1 MDFLQHIFGFN
12 SESPLLFTQFYF
24 WAFFALVYSVF
35 AIIMDIKPI
44 LNPSL
49 KGRTSNY
56 GEKSPSLQGGV
67 RGRLHLRNIFLM
79 AVSWFFYYKTSGLF
93 LLILVFVTL
102 SDWLIARRIYEAKT
116 APQKSADFSGTPLGE
131 KAMRRARWW
140 LALSV
145 IIDLGL
151 LCYFKYAY
159 FFTNVVNDLLGTEF
173 AVFDIFA
180 YIGNGFSESGRFM
193 VDKIILP
200 VGISFYLFQV
210 MSYTIDVYRG
220 HVKPVKNILDF
231 GFYVSFFP
239 QLVAGPIVRANEF
252 IPQLYKPFRIS
263 KRLVGL
269 AIFWVLNGLIKK
281 IVLSDYLAVNLIDRV
296 FENPLLFSG
305 FENLFALFA
314 YSLQVYAD
322 FSGYTD
328 IAIGIAMLLGF
339 YLPQNFDSP
348 YKSRNPQE
356 FWRRWHMSLSRWLKS
371 YLYIPLGGNR
381 SVLGRPMKDKI
392 AAGNVNSF
400 ITMLLGGL
408 WHGASWNFVI
418 WGALN
423 GAGMIVYKVWAKMN
437 WNIKMLLMTLL
448 MGGLWLA
455 YSQLNAPIWNLFFV
469 WGIALWVGTMVRY
482 IYWWYERILMKR
494 GNLLSP
500 IANTLSPI
508 ANSLSTVWAVAQTF
522 VFITFTRLFFRS
534 GSNLDPATASQEA
547 WETATNMVNQI
558 GGAWNS
564 SIIPDFLW
572 EYRSVVILFVL
583 GMVAHWLPS
592 RVKRWYRIHFA
603 LLPIWT
609 IILIAVATIVVVYQF
624 VTADMQAFI
633 YFQF

>member
-1 MDFLQHIFGFN
+1 MEFFSHIFGFN

-24 WAFFALVYSVF
+24 WAFFALVYAVF
-35 AIIMDIKPI
+35 ALIMEGGAQSAQAIRREGDKA
-44 LNPSL
+44 
-49 KGRTSNY
+49 KGRNT
-56 GEKSPSLQGGV
+56 
-67 RGRLHLRNIFLM
+67 RLHLRNVFLM

-93 LLILVFVTL
+93 LLLLLFVTL
-102 SDWLIARRIYEAKT
+102 SDWLIAKQIYRNKEQGTRSKDHIAK
-116 APQKSADFSGTPLGE
+116 A
-131 KAMRRARWW
+131 W

-145 IIDLGL
+145 VIDLGL

-159 FFTNVVNDLLGTEF
+159 FFTNVVNNWLGTEL
-173 AVFDIFA
+173 AVFDLFA

-231 GFYVSFFP
+231 AFYVSFFP

-252 IPQLYKPFRIS
+252 IPQLYKPFRLS
-263 KRLVGL
+263 RRVFGL
-269 AIFWVLNGLIKK
+269 AVFWVLNGLIKK

-328 IAIGIAMLLGF
+328 IAIGIAMLMGF

-348 YKSRNPQE
+348 YKSKNPQE

-381 SVLGRPMKDKI
+381 KILGKEVKDKTT
-392 AAGNVNSF
+392 AGNFNSF

-423 GAGMIVYKVWAKMN
+423 GAGMIVYKVWAKMT
-437 WNIKMLLMTLL
+437 WHIRMLLMTLL

-455 YSQLNAPIWNLFFV
+455 YILQQAPIWNLFFV
-469 WGIALWVGTMVRY
+469 WGIALWIGTFVRY
-482 IYWWYERILMKR
+482 LYWWYERILMKR

-500 IANTLSPI
+500 FASLLSPI
-508 ANSLSTVWAVAQTF
+508 ANRLSTIWAVAQTF

-534 GSNLDPATASQEA
+534 GSNLDPETANQEA
-547 WETATNMVNQI
+547 WETATNMVNQM

-564 SIIPDFLW
+564 SIIPAFLW
-572 EYRSVVILFVL
+572 EYRNVVILFVL
-583 GMVAHWLPS
+583 GMVIHWLPT
-592 RVKRWYRIHFA
+592 RWKRWYRVQFA
-603 LLPIWT
+603 LLPIWA
-609 IILIAVATIVVVYQF
+609 IVMIAALTVVVVYQF

>member
-1 MDFLQHIFGFN
+1 MEFLHHIFGFN

-24 WAFFALVYSVF
+24 WAFFALVYAVF
-35 AIIMDIKPI
+35 ALIMEGGAQSAQAIRREGDKA
-44 LNPSL
+44 
-49 KGRTSNY
+49 KGRNT
-56 GEKSPSLQGGV
+56 
-67 RGRLHLRNIFLM
+67 RLHLRNVFLM

-93 LLILVFVTL
+93 LLLLLFVTL
-102 SDWLIARRIYEAKT
+102 SDWLIAKQIYRNKEQGTRSKDHIAK
-116 APQKSADFSGTPLGE
+116 A
-131 KAMRRARWW
+131 W

-145 IIDLGL
+145 VIDLGL

-159 FFTNVVNDLLGTEF
+159 FFTNVVNNLLGTEL
-173 AVFDIFA
+173 AVFDLFA

-231 GFYVSFFP
+231 AFYVSFFP

-252 IPQLYKPFRIS
+252 IPQLYKPFRLS
-263 KRLVGL
+263 RRVFGL
-269 AIFWVLNGLIKK
+269 AFFWVLNGLIKK

-328 IAIGIAMLLGF
+328 IAIGIAMLMGF

-348 YKSRNPQE
+348 YKSKNPQE

-381 SVLGRPMKDKI
+381 KILGKEVKDKTT
-392 AAGNVNSF
+392 AGNFNSF

-423 GAGMIVYKVWAKMN
+423 GAGMIVYKVWAKMT
-437 WNIKMLLMTLL
+437 WHIRMLLMTLL
-448 MGGLWLA
+448 MGSLWVA
-455 YSQLNAPIWNLFFV
+455 YALLNAPIWNLFFV
-469 WGIALWVGTMVRY
+469 WGIALWIGTFVRY
-482 IYWWYERILMKR
+482 LYWWYERILMKR

-500 IANTLSPI
+500 FASRLSPI
-508 ANSLSTVWAVAQTF
+508 ANRLSTIWAVAQTF

-534 GSNLDPATASQEA
+534 GSNLDPETANQEA
-547 WETATNMVNQI
+547 WETATNMVNQM

-564 SIIPDFLW
+564 SIIPAFLW
-572 EYRSVVILFVL
+572 EYRYVVILFVL
-583 GMVAHWLPS
+583 GMVIHWLPT
-592 RVKRWYRIHFA
+592 RWKRWYRVQFA
-603 LLPIWT
+603 LLPIWL
-609 IILIAVATIVVVYQF
+609 IILLAALTVIVVYQF

>member
-1 MDFLQHIFGFN
+1 MQFLHHIFAFN
-12 SESPLLFTQFYF
+12 SDSPLLFTQFYF
-24 WAFFALVYSVF
+24 WAFFAIVYAVF
-35 AIIMDIKPI
+35 SLIMEVGAQSAQAIRREGDKA
-44 LNPSL
+44 
-49 KGRTSNY
+49 KGRNT
-56 GEKSPSLQGGV
+56 
-67 RGRLHLRNIFLM
+67 RLHLRNVFLM

-93 LLILVFVTL
+93 LLLLLFVTL
-102 SDWLIARRIYEAKT
+102 SDWLIARRIYEAK
-116 APQKSADFSGTPLGE
+116 GE
-131 KAMRRARWW
+131 RQGSLKAKLW

-159 FFTNVVNDLLGTEF
+159 FFTNVINNLLGTEL
-173 AVFDIFA
+173 AVFDLFA

-193 VDKIILP
+193 VDSIILP

-252 IPQLYKPFRIS
+252 IPQLYRPFRLS
-263 KRLVGL
+263 RRLFGL
-269 AIFWVLNGLIKK
+269 AVFWVLNGLIKK

-328 IAIGIAMLLGF
+328 IAIGIAMLMGF

-381 SVLGRPMKDKI
+381 KILGKEVKDKTT
-392 AAGNVNSF
+392 AGNVNSF

-423 GAGMIVYKVWAKMN
+423 GAGMIVYKIWAKFN
-437 WNIKMLLMTLL
+437 WHLKMLLMTLL
-448 MGGLWLA
+448 MIGLWIA
-455 YSQLNAPIWNLFFV
+455 YRLLQAPIWNLFFV
-469 WGIALWVGTMVRY
+469 WGIALWIGTAIRY
-482 IYWWYERILMKR
+482 AYWWYEFILMRR
-494 GNLLSP
+494 GNLLTFKTFKTFETFK
-500 IANTLSPI
+500 TLSTAWMI
-508 ANSLSTVWAVAQTF
+508 AQTF

-534 GSNLDPATASQEA
+534 GSNLDPETANQEA

-583 GMVAHWLPS
+583 GMVIHWLPT
-592 RVKRWYRIHFA
+592 RFKRWYRVRFA
-603 LLPIWT
+603 ILPVWM
-609 IILIAVATIVVVYQF
+609 IILLAALTVVVVYQF

>member
-1 MDFLQHIFGFN
+1 MDFITHIFGFN
-12 SESPLLFTQFYF
+12 SQSPLLFTQFYF
-24 WAFFALVYSVF
+24 WAFFAIVYTVF
-35 AIIMDIKPI
+35 ALIMNGKPA
-44 LNPSL
+44 
-49 KGRTSNY
+49 
-56 GEKSPSLQGGV
+56 Q
-67 RGRLHLRNIFLM
+67 GRLHMRNVFLM

-93 LLILVFVTL
+93 LLILIFVTV
-102 SDWLIARRIYEAKT
+102 SDWLIAQRIYKESGIRNPESGKSNYNAK
-116 APQKSADFSGTPLGE
+116 L
-131 KAMRRARWW
+131 W
-140 LALSV
+140 LALS
-145 IIDLGL
+145 ILIDLGL

-173 AVFDIFA
+173 AVFDLFA
-180 YIGNGFSESGRFM
+180 YIGNGFSDSGRFM

-220 HVKPVKNILDF
+220 QVKPVKNILDF

-239 QLVAGPIVRANEF
+239 GLVAGPIVRANEF
-252 IPQLYKPFRIS
+252 IPQLYKPFCLSR
-263 KRLVGL
+263 RLFGL
-269 AIFWVLNGLIKK
+269 AVFWILNGLIKK

-296 FENPLLFSG
+296 FDNPLLFSG

-381 SVLGRPMKDKI
+381 KILGKEIKNKI
-392 AAGNVNSF
+392 AAGNFNSF

-437 WNIKMLLMTLL
+437 WNIKMLLMTML
-448 MGGLWLA
+448 MGGLWAA
-455 YSQLNAPIWNLFFV
+455 YSMLNAPIWNLFFV
-469 WGIALWVGTMVRY
+469 WGIALWIGTTIRY

-500 IANTLSPI
+500 FASRLSPI
-508 ANSLSTVWAVAQTF
+508 ANSLSSAWMILQTF
-522 VFITFTRLFFRS
+522 IFITFTRLFFRS

-547 WETATNMVNQI
+547 WETAKNMVNQI

-572 EYRSVVILFVL
+572 EYRNVVILFTV
-583 GMVAHWLPS
+583 GMIIHWLPS
-592 RVKRWYRIHFA
+592 RIKRWYRVRFA
-603 LLPIWT
+603 KLPIWT
-609 IILIAVATIVVVYQF
+609 IILIAVVTIIGVYQF
-624 VTADMQAFI
+624 VTADLQAFI

>member
-1 MDFLQHIFGFN
+1 MEFLHHIFGFN

-24 WAFFALVYSVF
+24 WAFFALVYAVF
-35 AIIMDIKPI
+35 ALIMEVGAQ
-44 LNPSL
+44 SAQA
-49 KGRTSNY
+49 RRRE
-56 GEKSPSLQGGV
+56 GEKEKGWNT
-67 RGRLHLRNIFLM
+67 RLHLRNVFLM

-93 LLILVFVTL
+93 LLLLLFVTL
-102 SDWLIARRIYEAKT
+102 SDWLIAQQIYQAKGERRKAKV
-116 APQKSADFSGTPLGE
+116 
-131 KAMRRARWW
+131 W

-145 IIDLGL
+145 VIDLGL
-151 LCYFKYAY
+151 LCYFKYTY
-159 FFTNVVNDLLGTEF
+159 FFTNVVNNLLGTEF
-173 AVFDIFA
+173 AVFDVFA

-231 GFYVSFFP
+231 AFYVSFFP

-252 IPQLYKPFRIS
+252 IPQLYKPFRLS
-263 KRLVGL
+263 RRVFGL
-269 AIFWVLNGLIKK
+269 AVFWVLNGLIKK

-328 IAIGIAMLLGF
+328 IAIGIAMLMGF

-348 YKSRNPQE
+348 YKSKNPQE

-381 SVLGRPMKDKI
+381 KILGKEVKDKTT
-392 AAGNVNSF
+392 AGNVNSF

-423 GAGMIVYKVWAKMN
+423 GAGMIVYKVWAKMT
-437 WNIKMLLMTLL
+437 WHIRMLLMTLL
-448 MGGLWLA
+448 MGSLWVA
-455 YSQLNAPIWNLFFV
+455 YALLNAPIWNLFFV
-469 WGIALWVGTMVRY
+469 WGIALWIGTFVRY
-482 IYWWYERILMKR
+482 LYWWYERILMKR

-500 IANTLSPI
+500 FASLLSPI
-508 ANSLSTVWAVAQTF
+508 ANRLSTIWAVAQTF

-534 GSNLDPATASQEA
+534 GSNLDPETANQEA
-547 WETATNMVNQI
+547 WETATNMVNQM

-564 SIIPDFLW
+564 SIIPAFLW
-572 EYRSVVILFVL
+572 EYRYVVILFVL
-583 GMVAHWLPS
+583 GMVIHWLPT
-592 RVKRWYRIHFA
+592 RWKRWYRVQFA
-603 LLPIWT
+603 LLPIWA
-609 IILIAVATIVVVYQF
+609 IVMIAALTVVVVYQF

>member
-1 MDFLQHIFGFN
+1 MEFFSHIFGFN

-24 WAFFALVYSVF
+24 WAFFALVYAVF
-35 AIIMDIKPI
+35 ALIMEGGAQSAQAIRREGDKA
-44 LNPSL
+44 
-49 KGRTSNY
+49 KGRNT
-56 GEKSPSLQGGV
+56 
-67 RGRLHLRNIFLM
+67 RLHLRNVFLM

-93 LLILVFVTL
+93 LLLLLFVTL
-102 SDWLIARRIYEAKT
+102 SDWLIAQRIYRNKEQGTRSKDHIAK
-116 APQKSADFSGTPLGE
+116 A
-131 KAMRRARWW
+131 W

-145 IIDLGL
+145 VIDLGL

-159 FFTNVVNDLLGTEF
+159 FFTNVINNLLGTEL
-173 AVFDIFA
+173 AVFDLFA

-231 GFYVSFFP
+231 AFYVSFFP

-252 IPQLYKPFRIS
+252 IPQLYKPFRLS
-263 KRLVGL
+263 RRVFGL
-269 AIFWVLNGLIKK
+269 AVFWVLNGLIKK

-328 IAIGIAMLLGF
+328 IAIGIAMLMGF

-348 YKSRNPQE
+348 YKSKNPQE

-381 SVLGRPMKDKI
+381 KILGKEVKDKTT
-392 AAGNVNSF
+392 AGNVNSF

-423 GAGMIVYKVWAKMN
+423 GAGMIVYKVWAKMT
-437 WNIKMLLMTLL
+437 WHIRMLLMTLL

-455 YSQLNAPIWNLFFV
+455 YSLQQAPIWNLFFV
-469 WGIALWVGTMVRY
+469 WGIALWIGTAVRY
-482 IYWWYERILMKR
+482 AYWWYERILMKR

-500 IANTLSPI
+500 FASRLSPI
-508 ANSLSTVWAVAQTF
+508 ANRLSTIWAVAQTF

-534 GSNLDPATASQEA
+534 GSNLDPETANQEA
-547 WETATNMVNQI
+547 WETATNMVNQM

-564 SIIPDFLW
+564 SIIPAFLW
-572 EYRSVVILFVL
+572 EYRYVVILFVL
-583 GMVAHWLPS
+583 GMVIHWLPT
-592 RVKRWYRIHFA
+592 RWKRWYRVQFA
-603 LLPIWT
+603 LLPIWL
-609 IILIAVATIVVVYQF
+609 IILLAALTVIVVYQF

>member
-1 MDFLQHIFGFN
+1 MEFLRHIFGFD
-12 SESPLLFTQFYF
+12 SDSPLLFTQFYF
-24 WAFFALVYSVF
+24 WAFFALVYSLF
-35 AIIMDIKPI
+35 AIIMEVGAQ
-44 LNPSL
+44 SA
-49 KGRTSNY
+49 
-56 GEKSPSLQGGV
+56 QGTDKNI
-67 RGRLHLRNIFLM
+67 RLHLRNIFLM

-93 LLILVFVTL
+93 LLILLFVTL
-102 SDWLIARRIYEAKT
+102 SDWLIANRIYACQSSPISHSPNGASNSPQSGRPIAAK
-116 APQKSADFSGTPLGE
+116 
-131 KAMRRARWW
+131 MW

-145 IIDLGL
+145 VIDLGL

-159 FFTNVVNDLLGTEF
+159 FFTNAVNDMLGTEF

-180 YIGNGFSESGRFM
+180 YIGNGFNTSGRFT
-193 VDKIILP
+193 VDNIILP

-220 HVKPVKNILDF
+220 QVQPVRNILDF

-239 QLVAGPIVRANEF
+239 GLVAGPIVRANEF
-252 IPQLYKPFRIS
+252 IPQLYRPFRLS
-263 KRLVGL
+263 KRLARL
-269 AIFWVLNGLIKK
+269 AIFWILNGLIKK
-281 IVLSDYLAVNLIDRV
+281 IVLSDYLAVNFIDRV

-328 IAIGIAMLLGF
+328 IAIGIAMLMGF

-381 SVLGRPMKDKI
+381 SIFGKKI
-392 AAGNVNSF
+392 KNKITAGNFNSF

-423 GAGMIVYKVWAKMN
+423 GIGMIVYKIWVKMN

-448 MGGLWLA
+448 MGSLWVT
-455 YSQLNAPIWNLFFV
+455 YFMLNAPIWNIFLV
-469 WGIALWVGTMVRY
+469 W
-482 IYWWYERILMKR
+482 
-494 GNLLSP
+494 GNLLWAGTFIRYINWWVERRGN
-500 IANTLSPI
+500 IAITGTPRATFTQGL
-508 ANSLSTVWAVAQTF
+508 ANLWAIMQTF

-534 GSNLDPATASQEA
+534 SSNLDPATANQEA
-547 WETATNMVNQI
+547 WETAINMVNQI
-558 GGAWNS
+558 GGAWDS

-572 EYRSVVILFVL
+572 EYRYVVGIFIL
-583 GMVAHWLPS
+583 GMAVHWLPN
-592 RVKRWYRIHFA
+592 RAKRWYRLCFCK
-603 LLPIWT
+603 LPIWV
-609 IILIAVATIVVVYQF
+609 IILMTVATVVGVYQF
-624 VTADMQAFI
+624 VTADLQAFI

>member
-1 MDFLQHIFGFN
+1 MEFFSHIFGFN

-24 WAFFALVYSVF
+24 WAFFALVYAVF
-35 AIIMDIKPI
+35 ALIMEVGTEARGER
-44 LNPSL
+44 L
-49 KGRTSNY
+49 KAK
-56 GEKSPSLQGGV
+56 GERLKAESRQ
-67 RGRLHLRNIFLM
+67 RLHLRNVFLM

-93 LLILVFVTL
+93 LLLLLFVTL
-102 SDWLIARRIYEAKT
+102 SDWLIAQRIYQAK
-116 APQKSADFSGTPLGE
+116 GE
-131 KAMRRARWW
+131 RRKAKVW

-145 IIDLGL
+145 VIDLGL
-151 LCYFKYAY
+151 LCYFKYTY
-159 FFTNVVNDLLGTEF
+159 FFTNVVNNLLGTEL
-173 AVFDIFA
+173 AVFDLFA

-231 GFYVSFFP
+231 AFYVSFFP

-252 IPQLYKPFRIS
+252 IPQLYKPFRLS
-263 KRLVGL
+263 RRVFGL
-269 AIFWVLNGLIKK
+269 AVFWVLNGLIKK

-328 IAIGIAMLLGF
+328 IAIGIAMLMGF

-348 YKSRNPQE
+348 YKSKNPQE

-381 SVLGRPMKDKI
+381 KILGKEVKDKTT
-392 AAGNVNSF
+392 AGNVNSF

-423 GAGMIVYKVWAKMN
+423 GAGMIVYKVWAKMT
-437 WNIKMLLMTLL
+437 WHIKMLLMTLL

-455 YSQLNAPIWNLFFV
+455 YSLQQAPIWNLFFV
-469 WGIALWVGTMVRY
+469 WGIALWIGTAIRY
-482 IYWWYERILMKR
+482 AYWWYERILMKR

-500 IANTLSPI
+500 FASRLSPI
-508 ANSLSTVWAVAQTF
+508 ANRLSTIWAVAQTF

-534 GSNLDPATASQEA
+534 GSNLDPETANQEA
-547 WETATNMVNQI
+547 WETATNMVNQM

-564 SIIPDFLW
+564 SIIPAFLW
-572 EYRSVVILFVL
+572 EYRYVVILFVL
-583 GMVAHWLPS
+583 GMVIHWLPI
-592 RVKRWYRIHFA
+592 RWKRWYRVQFA
-603 LLPIWT
+603 LLPIWL
-609 IILIAVATIVVVYQF
+609 IILLAALTVIVVYQF

>member
-1 MDFLQHIFGFN
+1 MEFLRHIFGFN

-35 AIIMDIKPI
+35 AIIMEVGRKPSQS
-44 LNPSL
+44 SL
-49 KGRTSNY
+49 R
-56 GEKSPSLQGGV
+56 GES
-67 RGRLHLRNIFLM
+67 RNTRLHLRNVFLM
-79 AVSWFFYYKTSGLF
+79 VVSWFFYYKTSGIF
-93 LLILVFVTL
+93 LLILLFVTL
-102 SDWLIARRIYEAKT
+102 SDWLIAQQIYRCKN
-116 APQKSADFSGTPLGE
+116 QSH
-131 KAMRRARWW
+131 MQQARWW
-140 LALSV
+140 LVLSV
-145 IIDLGL
+145 VIDLGL

-159 FFTNVVNDLLGTEF
+159 FFTNIINSIFSTNF

-210 MSYTIDVYRG
+210 MSYTVDVYRG
-220 HVKPVKNILDF
+220 QVKPVKNILDF

-239 QLVAGPIVRANEF
+239 GLVAGPIVRANEF
-252 IPQLYKPFRIS
+252 VSQLYRPFTLS
-263 KRLVGL
+263 KRLAGL
-269 AIFWVLNGLIKK
+269 AVFWILNGLIKK
-281 IVLSDYLAVNLIDRV
+281 VVLSDYLAVNIIDRV

-328 IAIGIAMLLGF
+328 IAIGIALLLGF
-339 YLPQNFDSP
+339 CLPQNFDSP

-381 SVLGRPMKDKI
+381 SILGKQVKDKI

-418 WGALN
+418 WGGLN
-423 GAGMIVYKVWAKMN
+423 GLGMIISKVWTKVNFNLKMV
-437 WNIKMLLMTLL
+437 LMTLL
-448 MGGLWLA
+448 MGSLWVA
-455 YSQLNAPIWNLFFV
+455 YGVLHWPLLNLFRV
-469 WGIALWVGTMVRY
+469 WSLALWAGTLVRY
-482 IYWWYERILMKR
+482 IYWWIERLGSI
-494 GNLLSP
+494 G
-500 IANTLSPI
+500 IAGTPRVTIVRWTSR
-508 ANSLSTVWAVAQTF
+508 AWAVLQTF

-534 GSNLDPATASQEA
+534 GSNLDPATANQEA
-547 WETATNMVNQI
+547 WETARNMVAQI
-558 GGAWNS
+558 GGAWNNS
-564 SIIPDFLW
+564 VIPAFLW
-572 EYRSVVILFVL
+572 EYRNVVILFLL
-583 GMVAHWLPS
+583 GMVVHWLPN
-592 RVKRWYRIHFA
+592 RVKRWYRIQFCM
-603 LLPIWT
+603 LPIWMWIVIT
-609 IILIAVATIVVVYQF
+609 VAVVFGVYQF
-624 VTADMQAFI
+624 VTADLQAFI

>member
-1 MDFLQHIFGFN
+1 MEFLQHIFGFN

-24 WAFFALVYSVF
+24 WAFFAIVYAVF
-35 AIIMDIKPI
+35 ALIMEMGAHSAQAIRQEGDKA
-44 LNPSL
+44 
-49 KGRTSNY
+49 KGRNT
-56 GEKSPSLQGGV
+56 
-67 RGRLHLRNIFLM
+67 RLHLRNVFLM

-93 LLILVFVTL
+93 LLILLFITV
-102 SDWLIARRIYEAKT
+102 SDWLIAQQIYRNKEQGTRNKEAR
-116 APQKSADFSGTPLGE
+116 A
-131 KAMRRARWW
+131 KAW
-140 LALSV
+140 LALSI

-159 FFTNVVNDLLGTEF
+159 FFTHVFNNIFGTEV

-180 YIGNGFSESGRFM
+180 YVGNGFSDNGRFM
-193 VDKIILP
+193 VDRIILP
-200 VGISFYLFQV
+200 VGISFYIFQV
-210 MSYTIDVYRG
+210 ISYTVDVYRG

-252 IPQLYKPFRIS
+252 IPQLYRPFRLS
-263 KRLVGL
+263 RRLFGL
-269 AIFWVLNGLIKK
+269 AVFWILNGLIKK

-328 IAIGIAMLLGF
+328 IAIGLAMLMGF

-381 SVLGRPMKDKI
+381 KILGKEVKDKI
-392 AAGNVNSF
+392 AAGNFNSF

-423 GAGMIVYKVWAKMN
+423 GAGMIVYKVWAKLN
-437 WNIKMLLMTLL
+437 WHVRMLLMAVL
-448 MGGLWLA
+448 MGGLWAAHSSLHT
-455 YSQLNAPIWNLFFV
+455 PIWNLFFV
-469 WGIALWVGTMVRY
+469 WGIALFVGTLVRY
-482 IYWWYERILMKR
+482 LYFLLERLLPIANR
-494 GNLLSP
+494 LSP
-500 IANTLSPI
+500 IT
-508 ANSLSTVWAVAQTF
+508 NSISTVWAVVQTF

-534 GSNLDPATASQEA
+534 GSNLDPETANQEA

-583 GMVAHWLPS
+583 GMLIHWLPTKA
-592 RVKRWYRIHFA
+592 KRWYRLHFA
-603 LLPIWT
+603 LLPIWA
-609 IILIAVATIVVVYQF
+609 ILLLTVVTVVVVYQF

>member
-1 MDFLQHIFGFN
+1 MEFLHHIFGFN

-35 AIIMDIKPI
+35 AIIMEVGSKETPQKDGH
-44 LNPSL
+44 N
-49 KGRTSNY
+49 T
-56 GEKSPSLQGGV
+56 
-67 RGRLHLRNIFLM
+67 RLHLRNVFLM
-79 AVSWFFYYKTSGLF
+79 AVSWFFYYKTSGIF
-93 LLILVFVTL
+93 LLILLFITL
-102 SDWLIARRIYEAKT
+102 SDWLIARRIYDTKKRDGKGAK
-116 APQKSADFSGTPLGE
+116 
-131 KAMRRARWW
+131 WW
-140 LALSV
+140 LALSIV
-145 IIDLGL
+145 IDLGL

-159 FFTNVVNDLLGTEF
+159 FFTNVVNNLLGTEF

-180 YIGNGFSESGRFM
+180 YIGNGFSQFGRFM
-193 VDKIILP
+193 VDAIVLP
-200 VGISFYLFQV
+200 VGISFYIFQV
-210 MSYTIDVYRG
+210 ISYTVDVYRG

-252 IPQLYKPFRIS
+252 IPQLYRPFRLS
-263 KRLVGL
+263 RRLAGL
-269 AIFWVLNGLIKK
+269 AIFWILNGLVKK

-296 FENPLLFSG
+296 FDNPLLFSG

-328 IAIGIAMLLGF
+328 IAIGIAMLMGF

-381 SVLGRPMKDKI
+381 SILGKPVKDKI

-423 GAGMIVYKVWAKMN
+423 GAGMIVYKIWAKMN

-448 MGGLWLA
+448 MGSLWVAYGLLK
-455 YSQLNAPIWNLFFV
+455 APIWNVFFV
-469 WGIALWVGTMVRY
+469 WGLALWTGTLIRY
-482 IYWWYERILMKR
+482 VYWWIERWGYFAIT
-494 GNLLSP
+494 G
-500 IANTLSPI
+500 TLRATIIRWISN
-508 ANSLSTVWAVAQTF
+508 AWAITQTF

-534 GSNLDPATASQEA
+534 GSNLDPATANQEA

-572 EYRSVVILFVL
+572 EYRYVVILFIL
-583 GMVAHWLPS
+583 GMLVHWLPT
-592 RVKRWYRIHFA
+592 RVKRWYRIRFCTM
-603 LLPIWT
+603 PIWM
-609 IILIAVATIVVVYQF
+609 IILITVATVIMVYQF
-624 VTADMQAFI
+624 VTADLQAFI

>member
-1 MDFLQHIFGFN
+1 
-12 SESPLLFTQFYF
+12 
-24 WAFFALVYSVF
+24 
-35 AIIMDIKPI
+35 
-44 LNPSL
+44 
-49 KGRTSNY
+49 
-56 GEKSPSLQGGV
+56 
-67 RGRLHLRNIFLM
+67 M

-93 LLILVFVTL
+93 LLILIFVTV
-102 SDWLIARRIYEAKT
+102 SDWLIAQRIYKESGIRNPESGKSNYNAK
-116 APQKSADFSGTPLGE
+116 L
-131 KAMRRARWW
+131 W
-140 LALSV
+140 LALS
-145 IIDLGL
+145 ILIDLGL

-173 AVFDIFA
+173 AVFDLFA
-180 YIGNGFSESGRFM
+180 YIGNGFSDSGRFM

-220 HVKPVKNILDF
+220 QVKPVKNILDF

-239 QLVAGPIVRANEF
+239 GLVAGPIVRANEF
-252 IPQLYKPFRIS
+252 IPQLYKPFCLSR
-263 KRLVGL
+263 RLFGL
-269 AIFWVLNGLIKK
+269 AVFWILNGLIKK

-296 FENPLLFSG
+296 FDNPLLFSG

-381 SVLGRPMKDKI
+381 KILGKEIKNKI
-392 AAGNVNSF
+392 AAGNFNSF

-437 WNIKMLLMTLL
+437 WNIKMLLMTML
-448 MGGLWLA
+448 MGGLWAA
-455 YSQLNAPIWNLFFV
+455 YSMLNAPIWNLFFV
-469 WGIALWVGTMVRY
+469 WGIALWIGTTIRY

-500 IANTLSPI
+500 FASRLSPI
-508 ANSLSTVWAVAQTF
+508 ANSLSSAWMILQTF
-522 VFITFTRLFFRS
+522 IFITFTRLFFRS

-547 WETATNMVNQI
+547 WETAKNMVNQI

-572 EYRSVVILFVL
+572 EYRNVVILFTV
-583 GMVAHWLPS
+583 GMIIHWLPS
-592 RVKRWYRIHFA
+592 RIKRWYRVRFA
-603 LLPIWT
+603 KLPIWT
-609 IILIAVATIVVVYQF
+609 IILIAVVTIIGVYQF
-624 VTADMQAFI
+624 VTADLQAFI

>member
-1 MDFLQHIFGFN
+1 MEFFSHIFGFN

-24 WAFFALVYSVF
+24 WAFFALVYAVF
-35 AIIMDIKPI
+35 ALIMEVGAQSAQARRREGEKA
-44 LNPSL
+44 
-49 KGRTSNY
+49 KGRNT
-56 GEKSPSLQGGV
+56 
-67 RGRLHLRNIFLM
+67 RLHLRNVFLM

-93 LLILVFVTL
+93 LLLLLFVTL
-102 SDWLIARRIYEAKT
+102 SDWLIAQRIYQAK
-116 APQKSADFSGTPLGE
+116 GE
-131 KAMRRARWW
+131 RRKAKVW

-145 IIDLGL
+145 VIDLGL

-159 FFTNVVNDLLGTEF
+159 FFTNVVNNLLGTEL
-173 AVFDIFA
+173 AVFDLFA

-231 GFYVSFFP
+231 AFYVSFFP

-252 IPQLYKPFRIS
+252 IPQLYKPFRLS
-263 KRLVGL
+263 RRVFGL
-269 AIFWVLNGLIKK
+269 AVFWILNGLIKK

-328 IAIGIAMLLGF
+328 IAIGIAMLMGF

-348 YKSRNPQE
+348 YKSKNPQE

-381 SVLGRPMKDKI
+381 KILGKEVKDKTT
-392 AAGNVNSF
+392 AGNVNSF

-423 GAGMIVYKVWAKMN
+423 GAGMIVYKVWAKMT
-437 WNIKMLLMTLL
+437 WHIKMLLMTLL

-455 YSQLNAPIWNLFFV
+455 YSLQQAPIWNLFFV
-469 WGIALWVGTMVRY
+469 WGIALWIGTAVRY
-482 IYWWYERILMKR
+482 AYWWYERILMKR

-500 IANTLSPI
+500 FASRLSPI
-508 ANSLSTVWAVAQTF
+508 ANRLSTIWAVAQTF

-534 GSNLDPATASQEA
+534 GSNLDPETANQEA
-547 WETATNMVNQI
+547 WETATNMVNQM

-564 SIIPDFLW
+564 GIIPAFLW
-572 EYRSVVILFVL
+572 EYRNVVILFVL
-583 GMVAHWLPS
+583 GMVIHWLPT
-592 RVKRWYRIHFA
+592 RWKRWYRVQFA
-603 LLPIWT
+603 LLPIWA
-609 IILIAVATIVVVYQF
+609 IVMIAALTVVVVYQF

>member
-1 MDFLQHIFGFN
+1 MEFFSHIFGFN

-24 WAFFALVYSVF
+24 WAFFAIVYAIF
-35 AIIMDIKPI
+35 ALIMEVGTEARGER
-44 LNPSL
+44 L
-49 KGRTSNY
+49 KAK
-56 GEKSPSLQGGV
+56 GERLKAESRQ
-67 RGRLHLRNIFLM
+67 RLHLRNVFLM

-93 LLILVFVTL
+93 LLLLLFVTL
-102 SDWLIARRIYEAKT
+102 SDWLIAQRIYQAK
-116 APQKSADFSGTPLGE
+116 DE
-131 KAMRRARWW
+131 RRKAKVW
-140 LALSV
+140 LTLSV
-145 IIDLGL
+145 VIDLGL

-159 FFTNVVNDLLGTEF
+159 FFTNVVNNLLGTEF
-173 AVFDIFA
+173 AVFDVFA

-231 GFYVSFFP
+231 AFYVSFFP

-252 IPQLYKPFRIS
+252 IPQLYKPFRLS
-263 KRLVGL
+263 RRVFGL
-269 AIFWVLNGLIKK
+269 AVFWVLNGLIKK

-328 IAIGIAMLLGF
+328 IAIGIAMLMGF

-348 YKSRNPQE
+348 YKSKNPQE

-381 SVLGRPMKDKI
+381 KILGKEVKDKTT
-392 AAGNVNSF
+392 AGNVNSF

-423 GAGMIVYKVWAKMN
+423 GAGMIVYKVWAKMT
-437 WNIKMLLMTLL
+437 WHIRMLLMTLL
-448 MGGLWLA
+448 MGSLWVA
-455 YSQLNAPIWNLFFV
+455 YALLNAPIWNLFFV
-469 WGIALWVGTMVRY
+469 WGIALWIGTFVRY
-482 IYWWYERILMKR
+482 LYWWYERILMKQ

-500 IANTLSPI
+500 FASRLSPI
-508 ANSLSTVWAVAQTF
+508 ANRLSTIWAVAQTF

-534 GSNLDPATASQEA
+534 GSNLDPETANQEA
-547 WETATNMVNQI
+547 WETATNMVNQM

-564 SIIPDFLW
+564 SIIPAFLW
-572 EYRSVVILFVL
+572 EYRYVVILFVL
-583 GMVAHWLPS
+583 GMVIHWLPT
-592 RVKRWYRIHFA
+592 RWKRWYRVQFA
-603 LLPIWT
+603 LLPIWA
-609 IILIAVATIVVVYQF
+609 IVMIAALTVVVVYQF

>member
-1 MDFLQHIFGFN
+1 MEFFSHIFGFN

-24 WAFFALVYSVF
+24 WAFFAIVYAVF
-35 AIIMDIKPI
+35 ALIMEVGIA
-44 LNPSL
+44 
-49 KGRTSNY
+49 KGERRKAR
-56 GEKSPSLQGGV
+56 GENT
-67 RGRLHLRNIFLM
+67 RLHLRNVFLM

-93 LLILVFVTL
+93 LLILIFVTF
-102 SDWLIARRIYEAKT
+102 SDWLIAKRIYANK
-116 APQKSADFSGTPLGE
+116 ARGE
-131 KAMRRARWW
+131 RREKRRAQFW
-140 LALSV
+140 LALSIV
-145 IIDLGL
+145 IDLGM

-159 FFTNVVNDLLGTEF
+159 FFTNVFNNIFGTEI
-173 AVFDIFA
+173 AVFDLFA
-180 YIGNGFSESGRFM
+180 YIGNGFSDSGRFM
-193 VDKIILP
+193 VDRIILP
-200 VGISFYLFQV
+200 VGISFYIFQV
-210 MSYTIDVYRG
+210 ISYTVDVYRG

-252 IPQLYKPFRIS
+252 IPQLYRPFRLS
-263 KRLVGL
+263 RRLFGL
-269 AIFWVLNGLIKK
+269 AVFWILNGLIKK

-328 IAIGIAMLLGF
+328 IAIGIAMLMGF

-348 YKSRNPQE
+348 YKARNPQE

-381 SVLGRPMKDKI
+381 KILGREVKDKI
-392 AAGNVNSF
+392 TAGNFNSF

-423 GAGMIVYKVWAKMN
+423 GAGMIIYKVWVKIN
-437 WNIKMLLMTLL
+437 WNIKIFLMTLL
-448 MGGLWLA
+448 VSGLWLA
-455 YSQLNAPIWNLFFV
+455 QSLLYAPIWNMFFV
-469 WGIALWVGTMVRY
+469 WGVALWGGVAARY
-482 IYWWYERILMKR
+482 IYWWIERWGYFAISGTLRAKIINWTSSTWMIL
-494 GNLLSP
+494 
-500 IANTLSPI
+500 
-508 ANSLSTVWAVAQTF
+508 QTF

-534 GSNLDPATASQEA
+534 GSNLDPETANQEA

-572 EYRSVVILFVL
+572 EYRRVVILFVL
-583 GMVAHWLPS
+583 GMLVHWLPAKA
-592 RVKRWYRIHFA
+592 KRWYRLNFA
-603 LLPIWT
+603 LLPIWA
-609 IILIAVATIVVVYQF
+609 IILLAMVAVVMVYQF

>member
-1 MDFLQHIFGFN
+1 MEFLRHIFAFN

-24 WAFFALVYSVF
+24 WAFFAIVYAVF
-35 AIIMDIKPI
+35 AIIMEVGTQTKD
-44 LNPSL
+44 NRL
-49 KGRTSNY
+49 KATNGNT
-56 GEKSPSLQGGV
+56 
-67 RGRLHLRNIFLM
+67 RLHLRNIFLM

-93 LLILVFVTL
+93 LLILLFVTL
-102 SDWLIARRIYEAKT
+102 SDWLIAKRIYANRK
-116 APQKSADFSGTPLGE
+116 KGK
-131 KAMRRARWW
+131 KAQFW
-140 LALSV
+140 LALSI
-145 IIDLGL
+145 IIDLGI

-159 FFTNVVNDLLGTEF
+159 FFTNVFNNIFGTEI
-173 AVFDIFA
+173 AVFDLFA
-180 YIGNGFSESGRFM
+180 YIGNGFSDNGRFM
-193 VDKIILP
+193 VDRIILP
-200 VGISFYLFQV
+200 VGISFYIFQV
-210 MSYTIDVYRG
+210 ISYTVDVYRG
-220 HVKPVKNILDF
+220 HVKPVKNVLDF

-252 IPQLYKPFRIS
+252 IPQLYRPFRLS
-263 KRLVGL
+263 RRLFGL
-269 AIFWVLNGLIKK
+269 AIFWILNGLIKK

-328 IAIGIAMLLGF
+328 IAIGIAMLMGF

-348 YKSRNPQE
+348 YKARNPQE

-381 SVLGRPMKDKI
+381 KILGKEVTDKI
-392 AAGNVNSF
+392 TAGNFNSF

-423 GAGMIVYKVWAKMN
+423 GAGMIIYKVWAKIN
-437 WNIKMLLMTLL
+437 WNIKILLITLL
-448 MGGLWLA
+448 VSGLWLA
-455 YSQLNAPIWNLFFV
+455 QSSLHAPIWNMFVV
-469 WGIALWVGTMVRY
+469 WGIALWVGGAVRY
-482 IYWWYERILMKR
+482 IYWWIERLGYFAISGTLRAKIINWTSSTWMIL
-494 GNLLSP
+494 
-500 IANTLSPI
+500 
-508 ANSLSTVWAVAQTF
+508 QTF
-522 VFITFTRLFFRS
+522 IFITFTRLFFRS
-534 GSNLDPATASQEA
+534 GSNLDPETANQEA

-572 EYRSVVILFVL
+572 EYRNVVILFVL
-583 GMVAHWLPS
+583 GMLIHWLPTKA
-592 RVKRWYRIHFA
+592 KRWYRLNFA
-603 LLPIWT
+603 LLPIWA
-609 IILIAVATIVVVYQF
+609 IILLAVITVVIVYQF
-624 VTADMQAFI
+624 ITADMQAFI

>member
-1 MDFLQHIFGFN
+1 MEFLRHIFAFN

-24 WAFFALVYSVF
+24 WAFFAIVYAVF
-35 AIIMDIKPI
+35 AIIMEVGTQTKD
-44 LNPSL
+44 NRL
-49 KGRTSNY
+49 KATNGNT
-56 GEKSPSLQGGV
+56 
-67 RGRLHLRNIFLM
+67 RLHLRNIFLM

-93 LLILVFVTL
+93 LLILLFVTL
-102 SDWLIARRIYEAKT
+102 SDWLIAKRIYANRK
-116 APQKSADFSGTPLGE
+116 KGK
-131 KAMRRARWW
+131 KAQFW
-140 LALSV
+140 LALSI
-145 IIDLGL
+145 IIDLGI

-159 FFTNVVNDLLGTEF
+159 FFTNVFNNIFGTEI
-173 AVFDIFA
+173 AVFDLFA
-180 YIGNGFSESGRFM
+180 YIGNGFSDNGRFM
-193 VDKIILP
+193 VDRIILP
-200 VGISFYLFQV
+200 VGISFYIFQV
-210 MSYTIDVYRG
+210 ISYTVDVYRG
-220 HVKPVKNILDF
+220 HVKPVKNVLDF

-252 IPQLYKPFRIS
+252 IPQLYRPFRLS
-263 KRLVGL
+263 RRLLGL
-269 AIFWVLNGLIKK
+269 AIFWILNGLIKK

-328 IAIGIAMLLGF
+328 IAIGIAMLMGF

-348 YKSRNPQE
+348 YKARNPQE

-381 SVLGRPMKDKI
+381 KILGKEVTDKI
-392 AAGNVNSF
+392 TAGNFNSF

-423 GAGMIVYKVWAKMN
+423 GAGMIIYKLWVKIN

-448 MGGLWLA
+448 VSGLWLA
-455 YSQLNAPIWNLFFV
+455 HSLLHAPIWNMFFV
-469 WGIALWVGTMVRY
+469 WGTALWVGVAVRY
-482 IYWWYERILMKR
+482 IYWWIERWGYFAISGTLRAKIINWTSSTWMIL
-494 GNLLSP
+494 
-500 IANTLSPI
+500 
-508 ANSLSTVWAVAQTF
+508 QTF
-522 VFITFTRLFFRS
+522 IFITFTRLFFRS
-534 GSNLDPATASQEA
+534 GSNLDPETANQEA

-572 EYRSVVILFVL
+572 EYRKVVILFVL
-583 GMVAHWLPS
+583 GMLIHWLPS
-592 RVKRWYRIHFA
+592 KAKRWYRLNFA

-609 IILIAVATIVVVYQF
+609 IILLAAATVVIVYQF

>member
-1 MDFLQHIFGFN
+1 MEFLHRIFGFN

-24 WAFFALVYSVF
+24 WAFFAIVYAVF
-35 AIIMDIKPI
+35 ALIMDIKPI

-49 KGRTSNY
+49 QGEAKGR
-56 GEKSPSLQGGV
+56 L
-67 RGRLHLRNIFLM
+67 RLHLRNIFLM
-79 AVSWFFYYKTSGLF
+79 AVSWFFYYKTSGMF
-93 LLILVFVTL
+93 LLILLFITA
-102 SDWLIARRIYEAKT
+102 SDWLIAKQIYKAKSDEA
-116 APQKSADFSGTPLGE
+116 SG
-131 KAMRRARWW
+131 KRRAKMW
-140 LALSV
+140 LALSIV
-145 IIDLGL
+145 VDLGL
-151 LCYFKYAY
+151 LFYFKYAY
-159 FFTNVVNDLLGTEF
+159 FFTHIVNDMLGTEF

-180 YIGNGFSESGRFM
+180 YIGNGFSNNGRFT
-193 VDKIILP
+193 VDHIILP
-200 VGISFYLFQV
+200 VGISFYIFQV
-210 MSYTIDVYRG
+210 ISYTVDVYRG

-239 QLVAGPIVRANEF
+239 QLVAGPIVRASEF
-252 IPQLYKPFRIS
+252 IPQLYRPFHLSR
-263 KRLVGL
+263 RLFGL
-269 AIFWVLNGLIKK
+269 AIFWILNGLIKK

-328 IAIGIAMLLGF
+328 IAIGLAMLMGF

-348 YKSRNPQE
+348 YKARNPQE

-381 SVLGRPMKDKI
+381 KILGKKVKDKI
-392 AAGNVNSF
+392 AAGNFNSF

-408 WHGASWNFVI
+408 WHGTSWNFVI

-423 GAGMIVYKVWAKMN
+423 GVGMIVYKICAKMS
-437 WNIKMLLMTLL
+437 WHIMMLLMTLL
-448 MGGLWLA
+448 MAGLWTA
-455 YSQLNAPIWNLFFV
+455 YTLLHAPIWNMLFV
-469 WGIALWVGTMVRY
+469 WGLVFFCGTLVRY
-482 IYWWYERILMKR
+482 LYFLFEVIQMKR

-500 IANTLSPI
+500 IVTRLSAI
-508 ANSLSTVWAVAQTF
+508 NSRISSIWAVIQTF
-522 VFITFTRLFFRS
+522 IFITFTRLFFRS

-558 GGAWNS
+558 GGAWNNT
-564 SIIPDFLW
+564 IIPEFIW
-572 EYRSVVILFVL
+572 EYRKVVILFVL
-583 GMVAHWLPS
+583 GMLIHWLPAKA
-592 RVKRWYRIHFA
+592 KRWYRLHFA
-603 LLPIWT
+603 LLPIWM
-609 IILIAVATIVVVYQF
+609 IILLAVITVIVVYQF